1 MSQYLYFFT
10 GGACRLRVVSRYQKQ
25 FSCPADAEK
34 HYFGHQ
40 EGEDIATSAE
50 HTGDSREV
58 CTQTDG
64 SGIPVVYTNIAQIS
78 TAYDTLRALPNE
90 DLLKMIASLFQ
101 DFALTNYGVQIPSDF
116 LYLSV
121 CAIQH
126 LNQCGRSNVLYGLTK
141 AIETMRSDGS
151 DSRLPAKRMPA
162 GLIEHMVSFFNADSY
177 HKVRIYSHCHLYHT
191 LIILLSPMNT
201 PYHNHVVNF
210 HNPDWKMSR

>member
-1 MSQYLYFFT
+1 MHADLELL
-10 GGACRLRVVSRYQKQ
+10 ADIKKQ

-34 HYFGHQ
+34 HCFGHQ

-50 HTGDSREV
+50 HTGDSREL
-58 CTQTDG
+58 CTDG
-64 SGIPVVYTNIAQIS
+64 SGILVVYTNIAQIS

-126 LNQCGRSNVLYGLTK
+126 LNQCGRSNVLYGLAK
-141 AIETMRSDGS
+141 AIGTMRSDGS
-151 DSRLPAKRMPA
+151 DSRLPAKRCQL
-162 GLIEHMVSFFNADSY
+162 G
-177 HKVRIYSHCHLYHT
+177 
-191 LIILLSPMNT
+191 
-201 PYHNHVVNF
+201 
-210 HNPDWKMSR
+210 